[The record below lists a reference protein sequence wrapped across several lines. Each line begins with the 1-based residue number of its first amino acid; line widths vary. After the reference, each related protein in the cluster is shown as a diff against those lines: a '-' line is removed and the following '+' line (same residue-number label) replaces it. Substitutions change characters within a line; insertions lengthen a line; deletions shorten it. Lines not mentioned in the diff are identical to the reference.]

1 MNRQMQN
8 TPIKKAPAKE
18 LFSAA
23 EGRGE
28 RRRFHRFHH
37 LALLLGLILILS
49 GLLTGCGGKKE
60 PENPNL
66 ITVGKHEALY
76 TESRIM
82 TDSDGNDAIA
92 IYYQYT
98 NNSKEAASFEW
109 SMFYSVLQGGEE
121 LEYAPIF
128 VSEDSYDIL
137 GEDNDLDIDP
147 GKTKEVI
154 LTYELNDLTT
164 PVEVRFEALIGDE
177 KDSHTID
184 MSTVKRDDSAAP
196 ASGETAP
203 IDTASGD
210 TDTKSESKD
219 TKSENTKS
227 EASAGGD
234 DAISFWRGD
243 WYGWWIIRD
252 AEDAWEDADGI
263 WWDAFARIAVGPDGS
278 GALVLWD
285 EDYTYDSPLAMLT
298 LKVTDGSS
306 EDGALAG
313 DSGYFI
319 DAPINPEEWTV
330 DAAECY
336 FSKWDHM
343 IDIEGHYDDPAGD
356 GSFDYEIVLRPW
368 GMRWDD
374 VMEDEPNNLPYYY
387 EDWYLPLIEDGE
399 EMPEVFDGGD
409 SSESASSEEPA
420 SGR

>member
-1 MNRQMQN
+1 MNRQTQN
-8 TPIKKAPAKE
+8 TPAEERFIVSGKREKK
-18 LFSAA
+18 
-23 EGRGE
+23 
-28 RRRFHRFHH
+28 RRFHHFHR
-37 LALLLGLILILS
+37 LALLLSLMIILS
-49 GLLTGCGGKKE
+49 GLFTGCGGKKE
-60 PENPNL
+60 PEDPNL

-76 TESRIM
+76 TGSRIM

-109 SMFYSVLQGGEE
+109 SMFYSVFQNGEE
-121 LEYAPIF
+121 LEYAPLF

-137 GEDNDLDIDP
+137 GEDNSLDIDP
-147 GKTKEVI
+147 GRTKEVI
-154 LTYELNDLTT
+154 LTYALNDLTT

-184 MSTVKRDDSAAP
+184 LSTVERAESAAP
-196 ASGETAP
+196 VSDRAELLDTDSDDTESEAPSGG
-203 IDTASGD
+203 DTAV
-210 TDTKSESKD
+210 
-219 TKSENTKS
+219 
-227 EASAGGD
+227 
-234 DAISFWRGD
+234 SFWRGD

-252 AEDAWEDADGI
+252 AEDAWEDASGS
-263 WWDAFARIAVGPDGS
+263 WWDAFARIDVGPDGS

-285 EDYTYDSPLAMLT
+285 ENHTKASPLAMLT
-298 LKVTDGSS
+298 LNVTEGFS
-306 EDGALAG
+306 ENGAIAG
-313 DSGYFI
+313 GSGYFI

-336 FSKWDHM
+336 FSKWDHI

-387 EDWYLPLIEDGE
+387 EDWYLPLIEDGG
-399 EMPEVFDGGD
+399 EMPEVFDGEDPMDG
-409 SSESASSEEPA
+409 ASSDASA
-420 SGR
+420 SGRE